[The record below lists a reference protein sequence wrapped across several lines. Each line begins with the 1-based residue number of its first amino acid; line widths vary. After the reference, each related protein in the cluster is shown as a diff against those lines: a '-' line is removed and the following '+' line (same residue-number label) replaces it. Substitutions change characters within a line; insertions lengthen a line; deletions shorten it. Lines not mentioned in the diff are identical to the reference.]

1 MKVKRSLGF
10 DQGQGLGADG
20 LCLDRT
26 KGQGFDGSETIT
38 GD

>member
-10 DQGQGLGADG
+10 DQGRGLDADG
-20 LCLDRT
+20 LCLDWT

-38 GD
+38 RD

>member
-1 MKVKRSLGF
+1 MKVKQSPGF
-10 DQGQGLGADG
+10 DWGRGLEADG
-20 LCLDRT
+20 LCLDQT

>member
-1 MKVKRSLGF
+1 MKVKQSPGF
-10 DQGQGLGADG
+10 DQVRGLGSDG
-20 LCLDRT
+20 LFLDWT